1 MHTHLHIALT
11 YAFFIP
17 ITHNNRYRSSV
28 RDRSSLGLPESSSPY
43 GFTPPHSGRSSP
55 FNDTSNA
62 GMGHRYADD
71 LEGQNDEA
79 LEGLSAKV
87 KLLKDVSEFSVA
99 TAVAA
104 RPTGRL

>member
-1 MHTHLHIALT
+1 MIHNTLT
-11 YAFFIP
+11 YQFHTSPNLVIY
-17 ITHNNRYRSSV
+17 RYRTSV

-87 KLLKDVSEFSVA
+87 KLLKDVSEFCLLFPLV
-99 TAVAA
+99 
-104 RPTGRL
+104 RLAGGVKQ